1 MAGITVTPPKFSGA
15 IDEDINIFI
24 RRFQGFLDGLGINP
38 VGAQRNRAIGMLRSC
53 LEGSAGKWYDQTIL
67 GKNWRLTNVF
77 NNHGQAGMGALRGR
91 TMAQMIASNSF
102 RLNSL
107 ASTFANVPA
116 NNAVTVG
123 DVNARMLPQEAFEQ
137 DWTNAGGEPT
147 DNPVNAVAV
156 AGNNNPI
163 ILNGIRIGQAIF
175 YLKNQYPTVLEERR
189 KVHFGNLEQGDE
201 AIEEFYDKLKHYGS
215 LLNFGNEIV
224 EHHFFKG
231 LSPENQIEI
240 ERIGADKS
248 IEELVKSLKRVEQ
261 RKAEMKLGLT
271 KRMKSA
277 DTYQNQPQVQPQ
289 LVSNSSEVS
298 NYRPSSGYSP
308 EEVNRMIK
316 SATEKITQ
324 DFQAQFQALQAKIPT
339 DLISEIE
346 KIPVHSDDYWK
357 NKMDQLR
364 KRSEKSNAKFNELQ
378 SQIAEDNKRAD
389 NVEKMATRIAERIEQ
404 RKLDKEI
411 STSFPELFGY
421 LNIKDDPMDT
431 SNLIRE
437 IATDDD
443 EYTLQLV
450 RKKK

>member
-1 MAGITVTPPKFSGA
+1 
-15 IDEDINIFI
+15 
-24 RRFQGFLDGLGINP
+24 
-38 VGAQRNRAIGMLRSC
+38 
-53 LEGSAGKWYDQTIL
+53 
-67 GKNWRLTNVF
+67 
-77 NNHGQAGMGALRGR
+77 
-91 TMAQMIASNSF
+91 
-102 RLNSL
+102 
-107 ASTFANVPA
+107 
-116 NNAVTVG
+116 
-123 DVNARMLPQEAFEQ
+123 MLPAENFEE

-147 DNPVNAVAV
+147 DNPVNAF
-156 AGNNNPI
+156 AGNNNPMVF
-163 ILNGIRIGQAIF
+163 NGIRIGQAIF

-231 LSPENQIEI
+231 LSPENQLEV
-240 ERIGADKS
+240 ERIGGDKS

-298 NYRPSSGYSP
+298 NYRPSSGYSS

-378 SQIAEDNKRAD
+378 AQIAEDNKRAD
-389 NVEKMATRIAERIEQ
+389 NVDKMATRIAERIEQ

-411 STSFPELFGY
+411 STSFPELFGN